1 MADETILPEEL
12 DPRAKRKFWEDH
24 IQLWQASGTNQAE
37 YCRQNNLKMH
47 QWWYWRKRISQSTE
61 SGIKFVPLNFSSGKF
76 CRGGVNVVTPNG
88 YRIEV
93 DHGFDISKLRQ
104 LITAVRGL

>member
-12 DPRAKRKFWEDH
+12 DPREKRRFWVDH
-24 IQLWQASGTNQAE
+24 IQAWQASGISQVE

-47 QWWYWRKRISQSTE
+47 QWWYWRKRISHNSDSEVT
-61 SGIKFVPLNFSSGKF
+61 FVPLNFSSGKQY
-76 CRGGVNVVTPNG
+76 RASVNVVTPNG

-93 DHGFDISKLRQ
+93 DHGFDLSKLRR
-104 LITAVRGL
+104 LISAVRGL